1 MSRLADAVRRAGVRR
16 PEIVITA
23 VLVLVSFVDIVTAP
37 ADQLG
42 NHAWFVIL
50 GTTIAPLPL
59 LFMRR
64 HAVAAFCGVVGTEL
78 AVHLLGTDVTML
90 FAPMLVIPVAAYA
103 TGAYVDAPR
112 TYWLGAS
119 VPAVVALVNLTS
131 PDTASSSDYIF
142 PSLIFLA
149 GWFVGRLVHGRA
161 QVARRLEEQAALLE
175 QEREELAQAAVAR
188 ERARIARELHD
199 VVAHSVSAMVIQAG
213 AARRV
218 LTRSPE
224 ESAAALRTV
233 QSVGREALGEL
244 RRTLGFLRPEAAAP
258 ELQPAPSIA
267 RVDELANRARAAGLQ
282 LELRVEGEPG
292 PLSSSTDLA
301 AYRIVQEALTNTLKH
316 AGHGHALVLIRWDP
330 DAVVIEVRDTG
341 QSAPAGADAAIP
353 SAGQG
358 LIGMRERAALAGGD
372 LEAGPVRDGGFRVRA
387 RLPRAS
393 PPGPPR
399 VPSTPTTPQEA
410 QTA

>member
-1 MSRLADAVRRAGVRR
+1 MSRLADAARRNDVRG
-16 PEIVITA
+16 PEIVIAA
-23 VLVLVSFVDIVTAP
+23 VLALVSFVDIVTAP

-42 NHAWFVIL
+42 NHPWFVVL

-59 LFMRR
+59 LVMRR

-78 AVHLLGTDVTML
+78 AVHLLGADVTML
-90 FAPMLVIPVAAYA
+90 FAPMLVLPVAAYA

-119 VPAVVALVNLTS
+119 LPAVVAIVNLTS
-131 PDTASSSDYIF
+131 PGGASSGDYIF
-142 PSLIFLA
+142 PSLIFLS

-161 QVARRLEEQAALLE
+161 QVARRLELQTAQLE
-175 QEREELAQAAVAR
+175 REREELAQAAVAR

-199 VVAHSVSAMVIQAG
+199 VVAHSVSAMVIQAS

-218 LTRSPE
+218 LPRSPQ

-233 QSVGREALGEL
+233 QAVGREALGEL

-258 ELQPAPSIA
+258 GARGPRRRSRASTSSRTAPAP
-267 RVDELANRARAAGLQ
+267 RACQ

-292 PLSSSTDLA
+292 PLPSSTDLA

-316 AGHGHALVLIRWDP
+316 AGPAHAVVLVRWDP
-330 DAVVIEVRDTG
+330 DALVIEVRDTG
-341 QSAPAGADAAIP
+341 RGAAAGPPRSRRRARVSSGCASAPRWPAASSRPAP
-353 SAGQG
+353 SV
-358 LIGMRERAALAGGD
+358 AAAS
-372 LEAGPVRDGGFRVRA
+372 ASARGF
-387 RLPRAS
+387 RAS
-393 PPGPPR
+393 PPSPPR
-399 VPSTPTTPQEA
+399 QPTTPQEV